1 MTLFCQRCGG
11 DTDEREVDGRARP
24 VCFDCGAVTYLDP
37 KLAVAVLIERGGK
50 VLLGKRGPGAR
61 EPGKWAFP
69 AGFVERGE
77 PVEAAAVREVREEVG
92 LEIELGPLLALIS
105 SAGETVV
112 VAVYAAARA
121 EGEAVAADDLEAVGW
136 FAPGSL
142 PELAFAHDAR
152 MLEAWRQSEV
162 EARRLGGGGDG
173 QGR

>member
-1 MTLFCQRCGG
+1 MLYCQRCGG
-11 DTDEREVDGRARP
+11 ETEERGVDGRARP
-24 VCFDCGAVTYLDP
+24 VCLGCGAVSYLDP
-37 KLAVAVLIERGGK
+37 KLAVAVLIEREGK

-92 LEIELGPLLALIS
+92 LVVELGPLLGLIS
-105 SAGETVV
+105 SPGETVV

-136 FAPGSL
+136 FSPDAL
-142 PELAFAHDAR
+142 PELAFAHDAE
-152 MLEAWRQSEV
+152 MLAAWRPSQRG
-162 EARRLGGGGDG
+162 RRE
-173 QGR
+173 